1 MSENITAELT
11 SIEIENI
18 IIILFLTTES
28 QTRLII
34 SSVVMR

>member
-1 MSENITAELT
+1 MSEIIAELT
-11 SIEIENI
+11 SREIGNI
-18 IIILFLTTES
+18 IIIPFPTTES